1 MKKDP
6 VQYSLAL
13 KLKLNM
19 ITLPQLQDGITECFI
34 LTNRTFLE
42 RRMGKSVAISEI
54 DSITRE
60 LIAQVFSE
68 NNISRSSTSI
78 SDIPPITIWNNRN
91 HTSFNYYSLTWFELI
106 IFIRIKVYTSIS

>member
-6 VQYSLAL
+6 VQHSLGL
-13 KLKLNM
+13 KLKLDA

-42 RRMGKSVAISEI
+42 HRMGKSVAISEI

-60 LIAQVFSE
+60 IIVQVFSE
-68 NNISRSSTSI
+68 NNISASSASI
-78 SDIPPITIWNNRN
+78 SDIRKVCKILDAQLGFEADPKLSEHHQNIINR
-91 HTSFNYYSLTWFELI
+91 LFELAA
-106 IFIRIKVYTSIS
+106 

>member
-78 SDIPPITIWNNRN
+78 SDIRKICKILDAQLGFEANQKLSEHHQNIIDR
-91 HTSFNYYSLTWFELI
+91 LFELAA
-106 IFIRIKVYTSIS
+106 